1 MSNEILFITFFLILC
16 IFNITAFRFWK
27 TYMYVL
33 IAVYTVLMNIF
44 VTKQYMLFWFA
55 ITWWNALYWATFLL
69 TDLLSEHYWKKEA
82 FKAVAVWFLSMIIF
96 VISTQFLIHFT
107 PNEYDYANKSI
118 KTLFS
123 ITPRILL
130 WSLLAYFIAQNIDVF
145 LYEKIK
151 LFTKWKYLFLRNNWS
166 TMISQA
172 IDTLIFTFVWLT
184 TFWWFTW
191 VIELNIF
198 WEVAIATYVIKL
210 IVALIDT
217 PFMYL
222 SLFIYKKNHIWESY
236 IEKSK

>member
-16 IFNITAFRFWK
+16 IFNITAFRFGK

-44 VTKQYMLFWFA
+44 VTKQYMLFGFA
-55 ITWWNALYWATFLL
+55 ITGGNALYGATFLL
-69 TDLLSEHYWKKEA
+69 TDLLSEHYGKKEA
-82 FKAVAVWFLSMIIF
+82 FKAVAVGFLSMIIF

-107 PNEYDYANKSI
+107 PNEYDYANESI
-118 KTLFS
+118 KTIFS

-130 WSLLAYFIAQNIDVF
+130 GSLLAYFIAQNIDVF

-151 LFTKWKYLFLRNNWS
+151 LFTKGKYLFLRNNGS

-172 IDTLIFTFVWLT
+172 IDTLIFTFVGLT
-184 TFWWFTW
+184 TFGGFTG

-222 SLFIYKKNHIWESY
+222 SLFIYKKN
-236 IEKSK
+236 